1 MTHSSV
7 QSPEIERFGAR
18 PLITLLL
25 EFHVQPGQDDDFVLP
40 FFNLPSSH
48 PSQII
53 YHKLQDTCESIIIM
67 QSQKIRRKKK
77 KRKNRSAHGRAT
89 KALWLASYGRSGSQK
104 WNKQNSSATEANS
117 VNAVI
122 ASGNT
127 GRTGL
132 SSSQVKQ
139 GLLGYASAHKGC
151 ISHWFLS
158 SSFSRRQSLPFS
170 LSWQHLLYFCADC
183 GRKLLFCCCNVFTY
197 IVIFKCVL
205 WYWTSWVLHFH
216 LLLFVFHFRDFGT
229 FAQFIKISLSS
240 CPSEAHKITDCLIL
254 PTNFASTPS
263 S

>member
-40 FFNLPSSH
+40 FFNLLSSH
-48 PSQII
+48 SSQII

-77 KRKNRSAHGRAT
+77 KEKTDQPTEEQQKLFDWLHMAGRT
-89 KALWLASYGRSGSQK
+89 HRDGTNKTQVLLKQTPWMQWLLLETQAGQGWAVPR
-104 WNKQNSSATEANS
+104 WNKASSATP
-117 VNAVI
+117 
-122 ASGNT
+122 
-127 GRTGL
+127 
-132 SSSQVKQ
+132 
-139 GLLGYASAHKGC
+139 LLTRDAFPTDSCPAHSAEG
-151 ISHWFLS
+151 
-158 SSFSRRQSLPFS
+158 SLPFS

-229 FAQFIKISLSS
+229 FAQFIKISLNS